1 MATGGSR
8 FQKARSFVREYT
20 AGIRSRDLHRLFR
33 QDASEAFQVLT
44 RDQPAVPPEAKGIRA
59 FFQRAR
65 ILFLGLSYTL
75 TPARRLLFALAMLL
89 ALTGSCV
96 VRYQVH
102 GREVQVGAGTMP
114 LLLAIVLLVFL
125 LALELVDRIRVRDE
139 LQVARELQGQ
149 ILPREAPEVTG
160 YRFAHSY
167 RTANEVGGDYYG
179 FRTLADG
186 RLVLVAGDASGHGIA
201 AGLLMVIAHATI
213 DLAIGLD
220 PRPEKVAPLINKA
233 IASAGGRRSFF
244 TLFYALLDPSTG
256 HMDYLCAGHPFPLLR
271 RAGGQVVEL
280 GRGALPLG
288 VRSTIQPRPDAVTLE
303 PGDLLLL
310 YSDGLA
316 EQVQPAS
323 GEAFGFDRV
332 RDLVAAGGS
341 AAELHRRLLAAFD
354 AFLGDAPR
362 GDDVSLVVVERRA
375 DPGRS
380 DRADL
385 VA

>member
-1 MATGGSR
+1 MRSAMATGRSK
-8 FQKARSFVREYT
+8 FQRARSFVREYT
-20 AGIRSRDLHRLFR
+20 AGVHSRDLHRLFR
-33 QDASEAFQVLT
+33 QDAPEAFQVLT
-44 RDQPAVPPEAKGIRA
+44 RDQPAVAPDAKGIRA
-59 FFQRAR
+59 FFQRAK

-75 TPARRLLFALAMLL
+75 TPARRLLFALAVLL
-89 ALTGSCV
+89 ALAGSCV
-96 VRYQVH
+96 VRYQVN
-102 GREVQVGAGTMP
+102 GREVQVGGTGPLMLSILI
-114 LLLAIVLLVFL
+114 LLLL

-149 ILPREAPEVTG
+149 ILPREAPEVPG

-167 RTANEVGGDYYG
+167 RNANEVGGDYYG
-179 FRTLADG
+179 FHPLPDG

-233 IASAGGRRSFF
+233 IASAGGNRAFF

-271 RAGGQVVEL
+271 RAGGQVIEL

-288 VRSTIQPRPDAVTLE
+288 IRPTIEPRPDTVTLE

-316 EQVQPAS
+316 EQIRGAG

-332 RDLVAAGGS
+332 RDLVQAGGS
-341 AAELHRRLLAAFD
+341 AEELHRRIVAAFD
-354 AFLGDAPR
+354 AFLGEAPR

-375 DPGRS
+375 AGPE
-380 DRADL
+380 
-385 VA
+385 